1 MEQLRQQLIAHEGIV
16 LKPYRCTAGYLT
28 LGVGRN
34 LEQRGIS
41 PNEANF
47 LLDNDIAHFEKLVKS
62 HIDVSKCNEA
72 RTAVLI
78 NMAFNLGINGLL
90 KFKNTIAAVEAQD
103 FTHAAAEML
112 DSQWAHQVG
121 NRALE
126 LATQMDTGVWQ

>member
-28 LGVGRN
+28 VGVGRN

-41 PNEANF
+41 PTEANY

-62 HIDVSKCNEA
+62 HIDVSQCNPA

-90 KFKNTIAAVEAQD
+90 TFKNAIAAVEAQNY
-103 FTHAAAEML
+103 TLAADQML
-112 DSQWAHQVG
+112 DSKWATQVG
-121 NRALE
+121 YRAIS
-126 LATQMDTGVWQ
+126 LAKQMDSGVWQ